1 MADSGYMVSLSTLIC
16 KEHETCFDVQETEEE
31 EEEEENAKVMLCEED
46 SDEYVEMLLNR
57 ESCFC
62 SATPDA
68 AAGNSV
74 NSARSD
80 AVRWILRTKAFFG
93 FSMKTAYVAVIY
105 LDHFFMHRTTDSIKG
120 KSWAIR
126 LLSVACLSLAVKM
139 EERKVPAL
147 SEFQT
152 EDYRF
157 DTEAIQRM
165 ELLVLGTLE
174 WRMSMVTPFSYLSH
188 FASKLQQHASEGVLW
203 KAIKLVFA
211 SIEVMNLVDYRAS
224 VIAAAA
230 VLAAS
235 DEGLTQKSVK
245 SKMSTVSSCRSLD
258 TDHVFSCYSLLI
270 HETQKEKLK
279 TSKGLA
285 PPDHSVAD
293 GLSVD
298 SSVDTDGTISF
309 VVASSKRRR
318 LQ

>member
-1 MADSGYMVSLSTLIC
+1 MGDSGYTVSLSTLIC
-16 KEHETCFDVQETEEE
+16 KEDETCFDVQEAE
-31 EEEEENAKVMLCEED
+31 EEEEENAKMVLCEED
-46 SDEYVEMLLNR
+46 SDEYIEMLLNR

-68 AAGNSV
+68 ASGNSV
-74 NSARSD
+74 NAARSD
-80 AVRWILRTKAFFG
+80 AVRWILRV
-93 FSMKTAYVAVIY
+93 S
-105 LDHFFMHRTTDSIKG
+105 R
-120 KSWAIR
+120 SWAIR

-188 FASKLQQHASEGVLW
+188 FASKFQQHASEGVMW

-211 SIEVMNLVDYRAS
+211 SIE

-245 SKMSTVSSCRSLD
+245 SKMNTASSCRSLD
-258 TDHVFSCYSLLI
+258 TVSD
-270 HETQKEKLK
+270 ET
-279 TSKGLA
+279 
-285 PPDHSVAD
+285 
-293 GLSVD
+293 
-298 SSVDTDGTISF
+298 F
-309 VVASSKRRR
+309 
-318 LQ
+318 